1 MSWKKE
7 IKDTVSV
14 KYRKEAEKS
23 MKKTVKR
30 IFSGVLSALTILTSV
45 VQPMTAYAGET
56 NPKSYEMEYPALEQ
70 VKTQLQEDEI
80 VTVQDYEVEKGSDF
94 DIKTD
99 FSGMKFHSDKV
110 KVRFYEAKNQKGQ
123 EFHTDHADIYQAVY
137 FVEPIREAPSYHVIR
152 NITVTECKEKENPS
166 PSKEHGKQEKNSEE
180 EEEASQK
187 EEQIL
192 TEDEFSQ
199 ALEESKKQDTY
210 DEESGLG
217 LYDVMAQ
224 AEEQEIDL
232 FQMKEGE
239 TVTFVANAS
248 DQAARATQT
257 VTITKGPLYRYQ
269 DYDLGTYVTEPYF
282 ISYGNVHAT
291 AYCIQPSLPGPGTGT
306 YTITKIEDN
315 QALAK
320 VCYYG
325 TEAAGKE
332 SYFAKHHSDFSE
344 GKRFILTHIAAAYAY
359 GSADAFYGANETAKS
374 LAMEIYNYCVG
385 KPEIP
390 EVSMSFSNNHVKAF
404 QKGQEQ
410 RTEDITFTAD
420 SLQSITMQL
429 PKGVVFHNLTTGKNS
444 AAGAKV
450 TLSGG
455 TKFYLSAPLTQTE
468 DVEGSWTATMQGSI
482 TKDYSAYKLTTNDSV
497 QDLAFVFG
505 EGVEQEQ
512 YVEFSVEWLKN
523 AKIELVKKDQG
534 SQKKMEGAVYGVY
547 RDEDCTDLIVEMP
560 ATDKKGASSVTIEK
574 TQDTVY
580 LKEIFAPQGYVLDTK
595 SYGVKLEVGKTVQ
608 IEVTDRE
615 QLASLTVYKEGEV
628 LTGAEVTEEGVTFSY
643 TKEKQEGAVYDV
655 YAEKEIVRADG
666 TVAYKKGAVV
676 KKGLKTGEDGS
687 VTLSELPLGTYKVVE
702 VKAPENFVCK
712 GEAQTVTLSY
722 AGQNEEVV
730 FETVT
735 FVNDRQKASVSVRKE
750 DKNTENPL
758 AGGIYGLYTAED
770 VYGKSGKL
778 LVEKDTLIE
787 KVTTGENGT
796 ASYQAD
802 LPIGYTYYIKELQ
815 APAQYVKNETEKFS
829 FHFQYV
835 EGEEQCSFSHTFQN
849 ERVKAEIVLE
859 KEDAETGKTPQ
870 GDASLKGAVYGL
882 YARENIVHPD
892 GKTGVLYQKDEQVA
906 TLKTDDT
913 GKAEVKDLYLGNY
926 YIKEITPPAGYLLD
940 ETEHD
945 VVCDAEGDTVAIV
958 KRSCNVKEQVK
969 KQPFQL
975 IKAGNNG
982 NTDAELLKG
991 AGFQAYLES
1000 SLKKKEDGSY
1010 DFASATP
1017 VVIGENGATELFT
1030 DERGYACSIPL
1041 PYGTYVVRETT
1052 TPPNYKPVKDFIVR
1066 ITEHKPDTP
1075 QIWRVLL
1082 DKEFEAKLK
1091 IVKKDDESKKPVLK
1105 KGTEFKVYDLDRKK
1119 YVEQVTTYPTTVVH
1133 KSYFTDETGYLILPQ
1148 NLDAGHYRI
1157 EEVTAPDGYTLNENY
1172 YEVSVASD
1180 TAYQMDSI
1188 SGDVII
1194 EVVYENHPV
1203 KGELQIVKKGE
1214 ILEDFDKDFS
1224 YQEINLSG
1232 AVFDLY
1238 AAEDIYTADAQKDE
1252 QGNRILEYAEGTKVA
1267 TLTTD
1272 QEGKA
1277 SVSDLPLG
1285 TYELVEIT
1293 APEGF
1298 VKNPEPQ
1305 KVTFKYE
1312 DQNTPVI
1319 EQEVLL
1325 KNERQKAKISVVKRD
1340 AETKKEIK
1348 GAVFGLYAKEDIQVG
1363 NQILVKADTLIGKAE
1378 TGEDGK
1384 ATFSFDL
1391 PFGKYYVKEL
1401 EAPEGY
1407 VSSEQVLDVEFSYQG
1422 QEIDVVEL
1430 TSEFLNQPTKVSITK
1445 VDTATG
1451 VELSGATLVVLDKNG
1466 EIVDSWKS
1474 VKGEAHVIRGLK
1486 VGETYT
1492 LREETAPYGY
1502 LRAEEV
1508 SFTVKDTEE
1517 IQKVEMKDDVPTGS
1531 ILINKKGEFL
1541 EKVSVFEQIG
1551 GWISHVFEYLSGSLK
1566 EVTFAV
1572 YAREDIPAADGE
1584 SKDYYKKD
1592 ELVAEIT
1599 TDHTGVARISGLPLG
1614 KYYVKEKETAHGF
1627 VLDQEA
1633 REIDLLYRDQ
1643 ETAEI
1648 TYSTDWQNKR
1658 QKAEV
1663 TVRKKEKD
1671 ADRMLQGAVFALCVK
1686 EDIKNAQGN
1695 VIMKADTV
1703 IEEQATNAQG
1713 MLRFEVDLP
1722 VGYTYYIKET
1732 APAPGFSM
1740 TGERKEFTFDPE
1752 NSEEAC
1758 VSYEFTFENVP
1769 TVVEFTKTS
1778 LTDGKEVEGAK
1789 LQVKDEQGKVIDEW
1803 VSAKEPHIIRE
1814 LVAGH
1819 TYVLEETL
1827 PADGYVT
1834 AESISFTVEDT
1845 GEVQKV
1851 EMKDDITKVEIS
1863 KTDISGKELPGA
1875 KLTILDQE
1883 GNEVES
1889 WTSGEK
1895 PHYIEM
1901 LPIGKYTLHEVSAPD
1916 GYLVTEDIIFEV
1928 KDTGEI
1934 QKVVM
1939 KDERKPSENVE
1950 QPQESKPTGNAPK
1963 TGDTSHVELWVLLS
1977 AMAVLL
1983 AGSSY
1988 YWIKKRKK

>member
-137 FVEPIREAPSYHVIR
+137 FVEPVREAPSYHVIR

-210 DEESGLG
+210 DKESGLG

-248 DQAARATQT
+248 DQAVRATQT

-580 LKEIFAPQGYVLDTK
+580 LKEISAPQGYVLDTK

-913 GKAEVKDLYLGNY
+913 GKAEAKDLYLGNY

-1000 SLKKKEDGSY
+1000 SLKKKENGSY

-1502 LRAEEV
+1502 LREEEV

-1916 GYLVTEDIIFEV
+1916 GYLVAEDIIFEV

>member
-1 MSWKKE
+1 
-7 IKDTVSV
+7 
-14 KYRKEAEKS
+14 

-56 NPKSYEMEYPALEQ
+56 NPKSYEMKYPALEQ
-70 VKTQLQEDEI
+70 VKAQLQEDEI

-99 FSGMKFHSDKV
+99 FSGMKFHSDQV
-110 KVRFYEAKNQKGQ
+110 KVTFYEAKNQKGQ
-123 EFHTDHADIYQAVY
+123 DFHTDRADTYQAVY
-137 FVEPIREAPSYHVIR
+137 FVEPVREAPNYHVIR
-152 NITVTECKEKENPS
+152 NITVAEYKEKENPS

-180 EEEASQK
+180 EEDVSQK

-199 ALEESKKQDTY
+199 ALKETKEQDTY

-217 LYDVMAQ
+217 FYDVLSQ

-239 TVTFVANAS
+239 TVTFVANSS

-344 GKRFILTHIAAAYAY
+344 GKQFILTHIAAAYAY

-374 LAMEIYNYCVG
+374 LAMEVYNYCVG

-390 EVSMSFSNNHVKAF
+390 EVSMSFSKNHVKAY
-404 QKGQEQ
+404 QEGQEQ

-420 SLQSITMQL
+420 SLQSIIMQL

-444 AAGAKV
+444 ATGARV

-468 DVEGSWTATMQGSI
+468 DVEGSWSATMQGSI
-482 TKDYSAYKLTTNDSV
+482 TKDYSAYKLVTNDSV

-523 AKIELVKKDQG
+523 AKIELIKKDQS

-547 RDEDCTDLIVEMP
+547 RDKDCTDLIVEMP
-560 ATDKKGASSVTIEK
+560 ATDKNGVSSVTIEK

-580 LKEIFAPQGYVLDTK
+580 LKEISAPQGYVLDTK

-608 IEVTDRE
+608 IEVADQE

-628 LTGAEVTEEGVTFSY
+628 LTGADITEEGVTFSY
-643 TKEKQEGAVYDV
+643 TKEKQKGAVYDV

-712 GEAQTVTLSY
+712 GESQTVTLSY

-730 FETVT
+730 FKTIT

-750 DKNTENPL
+750 DQDTKNPL

-770 VYGKSGKL
+770 IHGKAGNL
-778 LVEKDTLIE
+778 LVKKDTLIE

-802 LPIGYTYYIKELQ
+802 LPIGYSYYIKELQ

-849 ERVKAEIVLE
+849 ERVKAEIILE

-882 YARENIVHPD
+882 YARENIVHSD

-906 TLKTDDT
+906 TLKTDDK
-913 GKAEVKDLYLGNY
+913 GKAEVKDLYLGCY

-945 VVCDAEGDTVAIV
+945 VVCDDEGDTVAIV
-958 KRSCNVKEQVK
+958 KRVCNVKEQVK

-1312 DQNTPVI
+1312 DQKTPVI

-1363 NQILVKADTLIGKAE
+1363 NQTLVKADTLIGKAE

-1401 EAPEGY
+1401 EAPAGY
-1407 VSSEQVLDVEFSYQG
+1407 VSSEQVLDVDFSYQG

-1445 VDTATG
+1445 VDVTTG
-1451 VELSGATLVVLDKNG
+1451 VELSGATLMVLDKDR
-1466 EIVDSWKS
+1466 EVVDSWKS
-1474 VKGEAHVIRGLK
+1474 VKGEAHVIR
-1486 VGETYT
+1486 
-1492 LREETAPYGY
+1492 
-1502 LRAEEV
+1502 
-1508 SFTVKDTEE
+1508 
-1517 IQKVEMKDDVPTGS
+1517 
-1531 ILINKKGEFL
+1531 
-1541 EKVSVFEQIG
+1541 
-1551 GWISHVFEYLSGSLK
+1551 
-1566 EVTFAV
+1566 
-1572 YAREDIPAADGE
+1572 
-1584 SKDYYKKD
+1584 
-1592 ELVAEIT
+1592 
-1599 TDHTGVARISGLPLG
+1599 
-1614 KYYVKEKETAHGF
+1614 
-1627 VLDQEA
+1627 
-1633 REIDLLYRDQ
+1633 
-1643 ETAEI
+1643 
-1648 TYSTDWQNKR
+1648 
-1658 QKAEV
+1658 
-1663 TVRKKEKD
+1663 
-1671 ADRMLQGAVFALCVK
+1671 
-1686 EDIKNAQGN
+1686 
-1695 VIMKADTV
+1695 
-1703 IEEQATNAQG
+1703 
-1713 MLRFEVDLP
+1713 
-1722 VGYTYYIKET
+1722 
-1732 APAPGFSM
+1732 
-1740 TGERKEFTFDPE
+1740 
-1752 NSEEAC
+1752 
-1758 VSYEFTFENVP
+1758 
-1769 TVVEFTKTS
+1769 
-1778 LTDGKEVEGAK
+1778 
-1789 LQVKDEQGKVIDEW
+1789 
-1803 VSAKEPHIIRE
+1803 
-1814 LVAGH
+1814 
-1819 TYVLEETL
+1819 
-1827 PADGYVT
+1827 
-1834 AESISFTVEDT
+1834 
-1845 GEVQKV
+1845 
-1851 EMKDDITKVEIS
+1851 
-1863 KTDISGKELPGA
+1863 
-1875 KLTILDQE
+1875 
-1883 GNEVES
+1883 
-1889 WTSGEK
+1889 
-1895 PHYIEM
+1895 
-1901 LPIGKYTLHEVSAPD
+1901 
-1916 GYLVTEDIIFEV
+1916 
-1928 KDTGEI
+1928 
-1934 QKVVM
+1934 
-1939 KDERKPSENVE
+1939 
-1950 QPQESKPTGNAPK
+1950 
-1963 TGDTSHVELWVLLS
+1963 
-1977 AMAVLL
+1977 
-1983 AGSSY
+1983 
-1988 YWIKKRKK
+1988 

>member
-7 IKDTVSV
+7 IKDIGSV

-23 MKKTVKR
+23 MKKRVKR

-123 EFHTDHADIYQAVY
+123 EFHTDHADTYQAVY

-152 NITVTECKEKENPS
+152 NITVTECKEKENLL
-166 PSKEHGKQEKNSEE
+166 PSKEHGKQEKNSE

-217 LYDVMAQ
+217 LYDVMVQ
-224 AEEQEIDL
+224 AGEQEIDL

-404 QKGQEQ
+404 QEGQEQ

-580 LKEIFAPQGYVLDTK
+580 LKEISAPQGYVLDTK

-750 DKNTENPL
+750 DKDTENPL

-906 TLKTDDT
+906 TLKTDDK
-913 GKAEVKDLYLGNY
+913 GKAEVKDLYLGSY

-945 VVCDAEGDTVAIV
+945 VICDDEGDTVAIV
-958 KRSCNVKEQVK
+958 KRVCNVKEQVK

-1091 IVKKDDESKKPVLK
+1091 IIKKDDESKKPVLK

-1293 APEGF
+1293 SPEGF

-1502 LRAEEV
+1502 LREEEV

-1916 GYLVTEDIIFEV
+1916 GYLVAEDIIFEV

>member
-7 IKDTVSV
+7 IKDIGSV

-23 MKKTVKR
+23 MKKRVKR

-123 EFHTDHADIYQAVY
+123 EFHTDHADTYQAVY

-152 NITVTECKEKENPS
+152 NITVTECKEKENLL
-166 PSKEHGKQEKNSEE
+166 PSKEHGKQEKNSE

-217 LYDVMAQ
+217 LYDVMVQ
-224 AEEQEIDL
+224 AGEQEIDL

-404 QKGQEQ
+404 QEGQEQ

-580 LKEIFAPQGYVLDTK
+580 LKEISAPQGYVLDTK

-750 DKNTENPL
+750 DKDTENPL

-815 APAQYVKNETEKFS
+815 APARYVKNETEKFS

-906 TLKTDDT
+906 TLKTDDK
-913 GKAEVKDLYLGNY
+913 GKAEVKDLYLGSY

-945 VVCDAEGDTVAIV
+945 VICDDEGDTVAIV
-958 KRSCNVKEQVK
+958 KRVCNVKEQVK

-1091 IVKKDDESKKPVLK
+1091 IIKKDDESKKPVLK

-1293 APEGF
+1293 SPEGF

-1502 LRAEEV
+1502 LREEEV

-1916 GYLVTEDIIFEV
+1916 GYLVAEDIIFEV

>member
-7 IKDTVSV
+7 IKDIGSV

-23 MKKTVKR
+23 MKKRVKR

-123 EFHTDHADIYQAVY
+123 EFHTDHADTYQAVY

-152 NITVTECKEKENPS
+152 NITVTECKEKENLL
-166 PSKEHGKQEKNSEE
+166 PSKEHGKQEKNSE

-224 AEEQEIDL
+224 AGEQEIDL

-404 QKGQEQ
+404 QEGQEQ

-429 PKGVVFHNLTTGKNS
+429 SKGVVFHNLTTGKNS

-580 LKEIFAPQGYVLDTK
+580 LKEISAPQGYVLDTK

-750 DKNTENPL
+750 DKDTENPL

-1000 SLKKKEDGSY
+1000 SLKKKENGSY

-1238 AAEDIYTADAQKDE
+1238 AAEDIYTADAQNDE

-1401 EAPEGY
+1401 EAPAGY
-1407 VSSEQVLDVEFSYQG
+1407 VSSEQVLDGEFSYQG

-1502 LRAEEV
+1502 LREEEV

-1916 GYLVTEDIIFEV
+1916 GYLVAEDIIFEV

>member
-7 IKDTVSV
+7 IKDIGSV

-23 MKKTVKR
+23 MKKRVKR

-123 EFHTDHADIYQAVY
+123 EFHTDHADTYQAVY
-137 FVEPIREAPSYHVIR
+137 FVEPIRKAPSYHVIR
-152 NITVTECKEKENPS
+152 NITVTECKEKENLL
-166 PSKEHGKQEKNSEE
+166 PSKEHGKQEKNSE

-217 LYDVMAQ
+217 LYDVMVQ
-224 AEEQEIDL
+224 AGEQEIDL

-404 QKGQEQ
+404 QEGQEQ

-580 LKEIFAPQGYVLDTK
+580 LKEISAPQGYVLDTK

-750 DKNTENPL
+750 DKDTENPL

-1000 SLKKKEDGSY
+1000 SLKKKENGSY

-1293 APEGF
+1293 SPEGF

-1502 LRAEEV
+1502 LREEEV

-1643 ETAEI
+1643 ETVEI

-1916 GYLVTEDIIFEV
+1916 GYLVAEDIIFEV

>member
-7 IKDTVSV
+7 IKDIGSV

-23 MKKTVKR
+23 MKKRVKR

-123 EFHTDHADIYQAVY
+123 EFHTDHADTYQAVY

-152 NITVTECKEKENPS
+152 NITVTECKEKENLL
-166 PSKEHGKQEKNSEE
+166 PSKEHGKQEKNSE

-217 LYDVMAQ
+217 LYDVMVQ
-224 AEEQEIDL
+224 AGEQEIDL

-404 QKGQEQ
+404 QEGQEQ

-580 LKEIFAPQGYVLDTK
+580 LKEISAPQGYVLDTK

-750 DKNTENPL
+750 DKDTENPL

-906 TLKTDDT
+906 TLKTDDK
-913 GKAEVKDLYLGNY
+913 GKAEVKDLYLGSY

-945 VVCDAEGDTVAIV
+945 VICDDEGDTVAIV
-958 KRSCNVKEQVK
+958 KRVCNVKEQVK

-1091 IVKKDDESKKPVLK
+1091 IIKKDDESKKPVLK

-1293 APEGF
+1293 SPEGF

-1312 DQNTPVI
+1312 DQNTPGI

-1502 LRAEEV
+1502 LREEEV

-1916 GYLVTEDIIFEV
+1916 GYLVAEDIIFEV

>member
-1 MSWKKE
+1 
-7 IKDTVSV
+7 
-14 KYRKEAEKS
+14 
-23 MKKTVKR
+23 
-30 IFSGVLSALTILTSV
+30 
-45 VQPMTAYAGET
+45 
-56 NPKSYEMEYPALEQ
+56 
-70 VKTQLQEDEI
+70 
-80 VTVQDYEVEKGSDF
+80 
-94 DIKTD
+94 
-99 FSGMKFHSDKV
+99 
-110 KVRFYEAKNQKGQ
+110 
-123 EFHTDHADIYQAVY
+123 
-137 FVEPIREAPSYHVIR
+137 
-152 NITVTECKEKENPS
+152 
-166 PSKEHGKQEKNSEE
+166 
-180 EEEASQK
+180 
-187 EEQIL
+187 
-192 TEDEFSQ
+192 
-199 ALEESKKQDTY
+199 
-210 DEESGLG
+210 
-217 LYDVMAQ
+217 
-224 AEEQEIDL
+224 
-232 FQMKEGE
+232 
-239 TVTFVANAS
+239 
-248 DQAARATQT
+248 
-257 VTITKGPLYRYQ
+257 
-269 DYDLGTYVTEPYF
+269 
-282 ISYGNVHAT
+282 
-291 AYCIQPSLPGPGTGT
+291 
-306 YTITKIEDN
+306 
-315 QALAK
+315 
-320 VCYYG
+320 
-325 TEAAGKE
+325 
-332 SYFAKHHSDFSE
+332 
-344 GKRFILTHIAAAYAY
+344 
-359 GSADAFYGANETAKS
+359 
-374 LAMEIYNYCVG
+374 
-385 KPEIP
+385 
-390 EVSMSFSNNHVKAF
+390 
-404 QKGQEQ
+404 
-410 RTEDITFTAD
+410 
-420 SLQSITMQL
+420 
-429 PKGVVFHNLTTGKNS
+429 
-444 AAGAKV
+444 
-450 TLSGG
+450 
-455 TKFYLSAPLTQTE
+455 
-468 DVEGSWTATMQGSI
+468 
-482 TKDYSAYKLTTNDSV
+482 
-497 QDLAFVFG
+497 
-505 EGVEQEQ
+505 
-512 YVEFSVEWLKN
+512 
-523 AKIELVKKDQG
+523 
-534 SQKKMEGAVYGVY
+534 MEGAVYGVY

-580 LKEIFAPQGYVLDTK
+580 LKEISAPQGYVLDTK

-712 GEAQTVTLSY
+712 GESQTVTLSY

-750 DKNTENPL
+750 DQDTENPL

-770 VYGKSGKL
+770 VYGKSEKL

-849 ERVKAEIVLE
+849 ARVKAEIVLE

-945 VVCDAEGDTVAIV
+945 VVCDAESDIVAIV

-1091 IVKKDDESKKPVLK
+1091 IIKKDDESKKPVLK

-1172 YEVSVASD
+1172 YEVSAASD
-1180 TAYQMDSI
+1180 TAYQMDSV
-1188 SGDVII
+1188 SGDVLI

-1214 ILEDFDKDFS
+1214 TLESFDKDFS
-1224 YQEINLSG
+1224 YQEINLSS

-1252 QGNRILEYAEGTKVA
+1252 QGNRILEYAEGTKIA

-1272 QEGKA
+1272 REGKA

-1363 NQILVKADTLIGKAE
+1363 NQTLVKANTLIGKAE

-1401 EAPEGY
+1401 EAPAGY

-1451 VELSGATLVVLDKNG
+1451 VELSGATLMVLDKDG

-1474 VKGEAHVIRGLK
+1474 VKGEEHVIRGLK

-1572 YAREDIPAADGE
+1572 YAREDVPAADGE

-1599 TDHTGVARISGLPLG
+1599 TDHAGVARISGLPLG

-1663 TVRKKEKD
+1663 TVWKKEKD

-1686 EDIKNAQGN
+1686 EDIKNTQGN
-1695 VIMKADTV
+1695 VTMKADTV

-1713 MLRFEVDLP
+1713 RLRFEADLP

-1752 NSEEAC
+1752 SSEEAC

-1803 VSAKEPHIIRE
+1803 VSVKEPHIIKE

-1863 KTDISGKELPGA
+1863 KTDISGKELPSA

-1916 GYLVTEDIIFEV
+1916 GYLVAEDIIFEV

-1939 KDERKPSENVE
+1939 KDEAEPEE
-1950 QPQESKPTGNAPK
+1950 TPETPETPTTTVDAPK
-1963 TGDTSHVELWVLLS
+1963 TGDHTPIAALMISCVLG
-1977 AMAVLL
+1977 L
-1983 AGSSY
+1983 AGT
-1988 YWIKKRKK
+1988 IAAAVRMKMRKKKQD

>member
-7 IKDTVSV
+7 IKDIVSV

-80 VTVQDYEVEKGSDF
+80 VTVQDYDVEKGSDF

-110 KVRFYEAKNQKGQ
+110 KVTLYEAKNQKGQ
-123 EFHTDHADIYQAVY
+123 EFHTDHADTYQAVY
-137 FVEPIREAPSYHVIR
+137 FVEPVREAPSYHVIR

-239 TVTFVANAS
+239 RVTFVANAS
-248 DQAARATQT
+248 DQAVRATQT

-404 QKGQEQ
+404 QEGQEQ

-450 TLSGG
+450 TLLGG

-468 DVEGSWTATMQGSI
+468 DVEGSWIATMQGSI

-580 LKEIFAPQGYVLDTK
+580 LKEISAPHGYVLDTK

-750 DKNTENPL
+750 DQDTGNPL

-778 LVEKDTLIE
+778 LIEKDTLIE
-787 KVTTGENGT
+787 KATTGENGT

-815 APAQYVKNETEKFS
+815 APVQYVKNETEKVS

-926 YIKEITPPAGYLLD
+926 YIKEINPPAGYLLD

-1000 SLKKKEDGSY
+1000 SLKKKKME
-1010 DFASATP
+1010 AM
-1017 VVIGENGATELFT
+1017 I
-1030 DERGYACSIPL
+1030 
-1041 PYGTYVVRETT
+1041 
-1052 TPPNYKPVKDFIVR
+1052 
-1066 ITEHKPDTP
+1066 
-1075 QIWRVLL
+1075 LL
-1082 DKEFEAKLK
+1082 
-1091 IVKKDDESKKPVLK
+1091 
-1105 KGTEFKVYDLDRKK
+1105 
-1119 YVEQVTTYPTTVVH
+1119 
-1133 KSYFTDETGYLILPQ
+1133 
-1148 NLDAGHYRI
+1148 
-1157 EEVTAPDGYTLNENY
+1157 
-1172 YEVSVASD
+1172 
-1180 TAYQMDSI
+1180 
-1188 SGDVII
+1188 
-1194 EVVYENHPV
+1194 
-1203 KGELQIVKKGE
+1203 LQ
-1214 ILEDFDKDFS
+1214 F
-1224 YQEINLSG
+1224 
-1232 AVFDLY
+1232 
-1238 AAEDIYTADAQKDE
+1238 
-1252 QGNRILEYAEGTKVA
+1252 
-1267 TLTTD
+1267 
-1272 QEGKA
+1272 
-1277 SVSDLPLG
+1277 P
-1285 TYELVEIT
+1285 
-1293 APEGF
+1293 
-1298 VKNPEPQ
+1298 
-1305 KVTFKYE
+1305 
-1312 DQNTPVI
+1312 
-1319 EQEVLL
+1319 
-1325 KNERQKAKISVVKRD
+1325 
-1340 AETKKEIK
+1340 
-1348 GAVFGLYAKEDIQVG
+1348 
-1363 NQILVKADTLIGKAE
+1363 
-1378 TGEDGK
+1378 
-1384 ATFSFDL
+1384 
-1391 PFGKYYVKEL
+1391 
-1401 EAPEGY
+1401 
-1407 VSSEQVLDVEFSYQG
+1407 
-1422 QEIDVVEL
+1422 
-1430 TSEFLNQPTKVSITK
+1430 
-1445 VDTATG
+1445 
-1451 VELSGATLVVLDKNG
+1451 
-1466 EIVDSWKS
+1466 
-1474 VKGEAHVIRGLK
+1474 
-1486 VGETYT
+1486 
-1492 LREETAPYGY
+1492 
-1502 LRAEEV
+1502 
-1508 SFTVKDTEE
+1508 
-1517 IQKVEMKDDVPTGS
+1517 
-1531 ILINKKGEFL
+1531 
-1541 EKVSVFEQIG
+1541 
-1551 GWISHVFEYLSGSLK
+1551 
-1566 EVTFAV
+1566 
-1572 YAREDIPAADGE
+1572 
-1584 SKDYYKKD
+1584 
-1592 ELVAEIT
+1592 
-1599 TDHTGVARISGLPLG
+1599 
-1614 KYYVKEKETAHGF
+1614 
-1627 VLDQEA
+1627 
-1633 REIDLLYRDQ
+1633 
-1643 ETAEI
+1643 
-1648 TYSTDWQNKR
+1648 
-1658 QKAEV
+1658 
-1663 TVRKKEKD
+1663 
-1671 ADRMLQGAVFALCVK
+1671 
-1686 EDIKNAQGN
+1686 
-1695 VIMKADTV
+1695 
-1703 IEEQATNAQG
+1703 
-1713 MLRFEVDLP
+1713 
-1722 VGYTYYIKET
+1722 
-1732 APAPGFSM
+1732 
-1740 TGERKEFTFDPE
+1740 
-1752 NSEEAC
+1752 
-1758 VSYEFTFENVP
+1758 
-1769 TVVEFTKTS
+1769 
-1778 LTDGKEVEGAK
+1778 
-1789 LQVKDEQGKVIDEW
+1789 
-1803 VSAKEPHIIRE
+1803 
-1814 LVAGH
+1814 
-1819 TYVLEETL
+1819 
-1827 PADGYVT
+1827 
-1834 AESISFTVEDT
+1834 
-1845 GEVQKV
+1845 
-1851 EMKDDITKVEIS
+1851 
-1863 KTDISGKELPGA
+1863 
-1875 KLTILDQE
+1875 
-1883 GNEVES
+1883 
-1889 WTSGEK
+1889 
-1895 PHYIEM
+1895 
-1901 LPIGKYTLHEVSAPD
+1901 
-1916 GYLVTEDIIFEV
+1916 
-1928 KDTGEI
+1928 
-1934 QKVVM
+1934 
-1939 KDERKPSENVE
+1939 
-1950 QPQESKPTGNAPK
+1950 
-1963 TGDTSHVELWVLLS
+1963 
-1977 AMAVLL
+1977 
-1983 AGSSY
+1983 
-1988 YWIKKRKK
+1988 

>member
-7 IKDTVSV
+7 IKDIVSV

-80 VTVQDYEVEKGSDF
+80 VTVQDYDVEKGSDF

-110 KVRFYEAKNQKGQ
+110 KVTLYEAKNQKGQ
-123 EFHTDHADIYQAVY
+123 EFHTDHADTYQAVY
-137 FVEPIREAPSYHVIR
+137 FVEPVREAPSYHVIR

-239 TVTFVANAS
+239 RVTFVANAS
-248 DQAARATQT
+248 DQAVRATQT

-315 QALAK
+315 EALAK

-404 QKGQEQ
+404 QEGQEQ

-580 LKEIFAPQGYVLDTK
+580 LKEISAPQGYVLDTK

-750 DKNTENPL
+750 DKDTENPL

-1000 SLKKKEDGSY
+1000 SLKKKENGSY

-1502 LRAEEV
+1502 LREEEV

-1916 GYLVTEDIIFEV
+1916 GYLVAEDIIFEV

>member
-7 IKDTVSV
+7 IKDIGSV

-23 MKKTVKR
+23 MKKRVKR

-123 EFHTDHADIYQAVY
+123 EFHTDHADTYQAVY

-152 NITVTECKEKENPS
+152 NITVTECKEKENLL
-166 PSKEHGKQEKNSEE
+166 PSKEHGKQEKNSE

-224 AEEQEIDL
+224 AGEQEIDL

-404 QKGQEQ
+404 QEGQEQ

-580 LKEIFAPQGYVLDTK
+580 LKEISAPQGYVLDTK

-750 DKNTENPL
+750 DKDTENPL

-1000 SLKKKEDGSY
+1000 SLKKKENGSY

-1224 YQEINLSG
+1224 YQEINPSG

-1502 LRAEEV
+1502 LREEEV

-1916 GYLVTEDIIFEV
+1916 GYLVAEDIIFEV

>member
-7 IKDTVSV
+7 IKDIGSV

-23 MKKTVKR
+23 MKKRVKR

-123 EFHTDHADIYQAVY
+123 EFHTDHADTYQAVY

-152 NITVTECKEKENPS
+152 NITVTECKEKENLL
-166 PSKEHGKQEKNSEE
+166 PSKEHGKQEKNSE

-224 AEEQEIDL
+224 AGEQEIDL
-232 FQMKEGE
+232 FQMKGGE

-344 GKRFILTHIAAAYAY
+344 GKQFILTHIAAAYAY

-404 QKGQEQ
+404 QEGQEQ

-580 LKEIFAPQGYVLDTK
+580 LKEISAPQGYVLDTK

-750 DKNTENPL
+750 DQDTENPL

-906 TLKTDDT
+906 TLKTDDK
-913 GKAEVKDLYLGNY
+913 GKAEVKDLYLGSY

-945 VVCDAEGDTVAIV
+945 VICDDEGDTVAIV
-958 KRSCNVKEQVK
+958 KRVCNVKEQVK

-1091 IVKKDDESKKPVLK
+1091 IIKKDDESKKPVLK

-1293 APEGF
+1293 SPEGF

-1466 EIVDSWKS
+1466 EMVDSWKS

-1502 LRAEEV
+1502 LREEEV

-1916 GYLVTEDIIFEV
+1916 GYLVAEDIIFEV

>member
-7 IKDTVSV
+7 IKDIGSV

-23 MKKTVKR
+23 MKKRVKR

-123 EFHTDHADIYQAVY
+123 EFHTDHADTYQAVY

-152 NITVTECKEKENPS
+152 NITVTECKEKENLL
-166 PSKEHGKQEKNSEE
+166 PSKEHGKQEKNSE

-217 LYDVMAQ
+217 LYDVMVQ
-224 AEEQEIDL
+224 AGEQEIDL

-404 QKGQEQ
+404 QEGQEQ

-580 LKEIFAPQGYVLDTK
+580 LKEISAPQGYVLDTK

-750 DKNTENPL
+750 DKDTENPL

-849 ERVKAEIVLE
+849 ARVKAEIVLE

-906 TLKTDDT
+906 TLKTDDK
-913 GKAEVKDLYLGNY
+913 GKAEVKDLYLGSY

-945 VVCDAEGDTVAIV
+945 VICDDEGDTVAIV
-958 KRSCNVKEQVK
+958 KRVCNVKEQVK

-1091 IVKKDDESKKPVLK
+1091 IIKKDDESKKPVLK

-1293 APEGF
+1293 SPEGF

-1502 LRAEEV
+1502 LREEEV

-1834 AESISFTVEDT
+1834 AESISFTVADT

-1916 GYLVTEDIIFEV
+1916 GYLVAEDIIFEV

>member
-1 MSWKKE
+1 
-7 IKDTVSV
+7 
-14 KYRKEAEKS
+14 
-23 MKKTVKR
+23 MKKRVKR

-123 EFHTDHADIYQAVY
+123 EFHTDHADTYQAVY

-152 NITVTECKEKENPS
+152 NITVTECKEKENLL
-166 PSKEHGKQEKNSEE
+166 PSKEHGKQEKNSE

-224 AEEQEIDL
+224 AGEQEIDL

-404 QKGQEQ
+404 QEGQEQ

-429 PKGVVFHNLTTGKNS
+429 SKGVVFHNLTTGKNS

-580 LKEIFAPQGYVLDTK
+580 LKEISAPQGYVLDTK

-750 DKNTENPL
+750 DKDTENPL

-1000 SLKKKEDGSY
+1000 SLK
-1010 DFASATP
+1010 
-1017 VVIGENGATELFT
+1017 
-1030 DERGYACSIPL
+1030 
-1041 PYGTYVVRETT
+1041 
-1052 TPPNYKPVKDFIVR
+1052 
-1066 ITEHKPDTP
+1066 
-1075 QIWRVLL
+1075 
-1082 DKEFEAKLK
+1082 
-1091 IVKKDDESKKPVLK
+1091 
-1105 KGTEFKVYDLDRKK
+1105 
-1119 YVEQVTTYPTTVVH
+1119 
-1133 KSYFTDETGYLILPQ
+1133 
-1148 NLDAGHYRI
+1148 
-1157 EEVTAPDGYTLNENY
+1157 
-1172 YEVSVASD
+1172 
-1180 TAYQMDSI
+1180 
-1188 SGDVII
+1188 
-1194 EVVYENHPV
+1194 
-1203 KGELQIVKKGE
+1203 
-1214 ILEDFDKDFS
+1214 
-1224 YQEINLSG
+1224 
-1232 AVFDLY
+1232 
-1238 AAEDIYTADAQKDE
+1238 
-1252 QGNRILEYAEGTKVA
+1252 
-1267 TLTTD
+1267 
-1272 QEGKA
+1272 
-1277 SVSDLPLG
+1277 
-1285 TYELVEIT
+1285 
-1293 APEGF
+1293 
-1298 VKNPEPQ
+1298 
-1305 KVTFKYE
+1305 
-1312 DQNTPVI
+1312 
-1319 EQEVLL
+1319 
-1325 KNERQKAKISVVKRD
+1325 
-1340 AETKKEIK
+1340 
-1348 GAVFGLYAKEDIQVG
+1348 
-1363 NQILVKADTLIGKAE
+1363 
-1378 TGEDGK
+1378 
-1384 ATFSFDL
+1384 
-1391 PFGKYYVKEL
+1391 
-1401 EAPEGY
+1401 
-1407 VSSEQVLDVEFSYQG
+1407 
-1422 QEIDVVEL
+1422 
-1430 TSEFLNQPTKVSITK
+1430 
-1445 VDTATG
+1445 
-1451 VELSGATLVVLDKNG
+1451 
-1466 EIVDSWKS
+1466 
-1474 VKGEAHVIRGLK
+1474 
-1486 VGETYT
+1486 
-1492 LREETAPYGY
+1492 
-1502 LRAEEV
+1502 
-1508 SFTVKDTEE
+1508 
-1517 IQKVEMKDDVPTGS
+1517 
-1531 ILINKKGEFL
+1531 
-1541 EKVSVFEQIG
+1541 
-1551 GWISHVFEYLSGSLK
+1551 
-1566 EVTFAV
+1566 
-1572 YAREDIPAADGE
+1572 
-1584 SKDYYKKD
+1584 
-1592 ELVAEIT
+1592 
-1599 TDHTGVARISGLPLG
+1599 
-1614 KYYVKEKETAHGF
+1614 
-1627 VLDQEA
+1627 
-1633 REIDLLYRDQ
+1633 
-1643 ETAEI
+1643 
-1648 TYSTDWQNKR
+1648 
-1658 QKAEV
+1658 
-1663 TVRKKEKD
+1663 
-1671 ADRMLQGAVFALCVK
+1671 
-1686 EDIKNAQGN
+1686 
-1695 VIMKADTV
+1695 
-1703 IEEQATNAQG
+1703 
-1713 MLRFEVDLP
+1713 
-1722 VGYTYYIKET
+1722 
-1732 APAPGFSM
+1732 
-1740 TGERKEFTFDPE
+1740 
-1752 NSEEAC
+1752 
-1758 VSYEFTFENVP
+1758 
-1769 TVVEFTKTS
+1769 
-1778 LTDGKEVEGAK
+1778 
-1789 LQVKDEQGKVIDEW
+1789 
-1803 VSAKEPHIIRE
+1803 
-1814 LVAGH
+1814 
-1819 TYVLEETL
+1819 
-1827 PADGYVT
+1827 
-1834 AESISFTVEDT
+1834 
-1845 GEVQKV
+1845 
-1851 EMKDDITKVEIS
+1851 
-1863 KTDISGKELPGA
+1863 
-1875 KLTILDQE
+1875 
-1883 GNEVES
+1883 
-1889 WTSGEK
+1889 
-1895 PHYIEM
+1895 
-1901 LPIGKYTLHEVSAPD
+1901 
-1916 GYLVTEDIIFEV
+1916 
-1928 KDTGEI
+1928 
-1934 QKVVM
+1934 
-1939 KDERKPSENVE
+1939 
-1950 QPQESKPTGNAPK
+1950 
-1963 TGDTSHVELWVLLS
+1963 
-1977 AMAVLL
+1977 
-1983 AGSSY
+1983 
-1988 YWIKKRKK
+1988 

>member
-7 IKDTVSV
+7 IKDIVSV

-80 VTVQDYEVEKGSDF
+80 VTVQDYDVEKGSDF

-110 KVRFYEAKNQKGQ
+110 KVTLYEAKNQKGQ
-123 EFHTDHADIYQAVY
+123 EFHTDHADTYQAVY
-137 FVEPIREAPSYHVIR
+137 FVEPVREAPSYHVIR

-239 TVTFVANAS
+239 RVTFVANAS
-248 DQAARATQT
+248 DQAVRATQT

-404 QKGQEQ
+404 QEGQEQ

-450 TLSGG
+450 TLLGG

-468 DVEGSWTATMQGSI
+468 DVEGSWIATMQGSI

-580 LKEIFAPQGYVLDTK
+580 LKEISAPHGYVLDTK

-750 DKNTENPL
+750 DQDTGNPL

-778 LVEKDTLIE
+778 LIEKDTLIE
-787 KVTTGENGT
+787 KATTGENGT

-815 APAQYVKNETEKFS
+815 APVQYVKNETEKVS

-926 YIKEITPPAGYLLD
+926 YIKEINPPAGYLLD

-1010 DFASATP
+1010 DFASAIP

-1066 ITEHKPDTP
+1066 ITEHKPDTL

-1363 NQILVKADTLIGKAE
+1363 NQTLVKADTLIGKAE

-1391 PFGKYYVKEL
+1391 LFGKYYVKEL
-1401 EAPEGY
+1401 EAPAGY
-1407 VSSEQVLDVEFSYQG
+1407 VSSEQVLDVDFSYQG

-1451 VELSGATLVVLDKNG
+1451 VELSGATLMVLDKDG

-1474 VKGEAHVIRGLK
+1474 VKGEAHVIRGLQ

-1492 LREETAPYGY
+1492 LREKTAPYGY

-1663 TVRKKEKD
+1663 TVWKKEKD

-1713 MLRFEVDLP
+1713 MLRFEADLP

-1803 VSAKEPHIIRE
+1803 VSVKEPHIIKE

-1895 PHYIEM
+1895 PNYIEM

-1916 GYLVTEDIIFEV
+1916 GYLVAEDIIFEV

>member
-7 IKDTVSV
+7 IKDIGSV

-23 MKKTVKR
+23 MKKRVKR

-123 EFHTDHADIYQAVY
+123 EFHTDHADTYQAVY

-152 NITVTECKEKENPS
+152 NITVTECKEKENLL
-166 PSKEHGKQEKNSEE
+166 PSKEHGKQEKNSE

-224 AEEQEIDL
+224 AGEQEIDL

-315 QALAK
+315 EALAK

-404 QKGQEQ
+404 QEGQEQ

-580 LKEIFAPQGYVLDTK
+580 LKEISAPQGYVLDTK

-750 DKNTENPL
+750 DKDTENPL

-1000 SLKKKEDGSY
+1000 SLKKKENGSY

-1285 TYELVEIT
+1285 TYELVEII

-1502 LRAEEV
+1502 LREEEV

-1916 GYLVTEDIIFEV
+1916 GYLVAEDIIFEV

>member
-7 IKDTVSV
+7 IKDIVSV

-80 VTVQDYEVEKGSDF
+80 VTVQDYDVEKGSDF

-110 KVRFYEAKNQKGQ
+110 KVTLYEAKNQKGQ
-123 EFHTDHADIYQAVY
+123 EFHTDHADTYQAVY
-137 FVEPIREAPSYHVIR
+137 FVEPVREAPSYHVIR

-239 TVTFVANAS
+239 RVTFVANAS
-248 DQAARATQT
+248 DQAVRATQT

-315 QALAK
+315 EALAK

-404 QKGQEQ
+404 QEGQEQ

-580 LKEIFAPQGYVLDTK
+580 LKEISAPQGYVLDTK

-750 DKNTENPL
+750 DKDTENPL

-1000 SLKKKEDGSY
+1000 SLKKKENGSY

-1180 TAYQMDSI
+1180 TAYQMDSN

-1502 LRAEEV
+1502 LREEEV

-1916 GYLVTEDIIFEV
+1916 GYLVAEDIIFEV

>member
-7 IKDTVSV
+7 IKDIGSV

-23 MKKTVKR
+23 MKKRVKR

-56 NPKSYEMEYPALEQ
+56 NPKSYEMQYPALEQ
-70 VKTQLQEDEI
+70 VKAQLQEDEI

-99 FSGMKFHSDKV
+99 FSGMKFHSDQV
-110 KVRFYEAKNQKGQ
+110 KVTFYEAKNQKGQ
-123 EFHTDHADIYQAVY
+123 DFHTDHADTYQAVY
-137 FVEPIREAPSYHVIR
+137 FVEPVREAPNYHVIR
-152 NITVTECKEKENPS
+152 NITVAEHKEKENPS

-180 EEEASQK
+180 EEDASQK

-199 ALEESKKQDTY
+199 VLEESKKQDTY

-217 LYDVMAQ
+217 LYDVLSQ

-232 FQMKEGE
+232 FQIKEGE

-344 GKRFILTHIAAAYAY
+344 GKQFILTHIAAAYAY

-374 LAMEIYNYCVG
+374 LAMEVYNYCVG

-390 EVSMSFSNNHVKAF
+390 EVSMSFSKNHVKAY
-404 QKGQEQ
+404 QEGQEQ

-444 AAGAKV
+444 AAGARV

-468 DVEGSWTATMQGSI
+468 DVEGSWSATMQGSI
-482 TKDYSAYKLTTNDSV
+482 TKDYSAYKLVTNDSV

-523 AKIELVKKDQG
+523 AKIELIKKDQS

-547 RDEDCTDLIVEMP
+547 RDKDCTDLIVEMP
-560 ATDKKGASSVTIEK
+560 ATDKNGVSSVTIEK

-580 LKEIFAPQGYVLDTK
+580 LKEISAPQGYVLDTK
-595 SYGVKLEVGKTVQ
+595 YYGVKLEVGKTVQ
-608 IEVTDRE
+608 IEVADQE

-628 LTGAEVTEEGVTFSY
+628 LTGADVTEEGVTFSY
-643 TKEKQEGAVYDV
+643 TKEKQKGAVYDV

-712 GEAQTVTLSY
+712 GESQTVTLSY

-730 FETVT
+730 FKTIT

-750 DKNTENPL
+750 DQDTKNPL

-770 VYGKSGKL
+770 IHGKAGNL
-778 LVEKDTLIE
+778 LVKKDTLIE

-802 LPIGYTYYIKELQ
+802 LPIGYSYYIKELQ
-815 APAQYVKNETEKFS
+815 APAQYVKKETEKF
-829 FHFQYV
+829 FFDFQYA
-835 EGEEQCSFSHTFQN
+835 EGEEHCSFSHTFQN
-849 ERVKAEIVLE
+849 ERVKAEIILE

-906 TLKTDDT
+906 TLKTDDK
-913 GKAEVKDLYLGNY
+913 GKAEVKDLYLGSY

-945 VVCDAEGDTVAIV
+945 VVCDDEGDTVAIV
-958 KRSCNVKEQVK
+958 KRVCNVKEQVK

-1180 TAYQMDSI
+1180 TAYQMDSV
-1188 SGDVII
+1188 SGDVLI

-1214 ILEDFDKDFS
+1214 ILESFDKDFS

-1272 QEGKA
+1272 WEGKA

-1305 KVTFKYE
+1305 NVTFKYE

-1363 NQILVKADTLIGKAE
+1363 NQTLVKADTLIGKAE

-1401 EAPEGY
+1401 EAPAGY
-1407 VSSEQVLDVEFSYQG
+1407 VSSEQVLDVDFSYQG
-1422 QEIDVVEL
+1422 QDIDVVEL
-1430 TSEFLNQPTKVSITK
+1430 TSEFFKS
-1445 VDTATG
+1445 A
-1451 VELSGATLVVLDKNG
+1451 DK
-1466 EIVDSWKS
+1466 
-1474 VKGEAHVIRGLK
+1474 
-1486 VGETYT
+1486 
-1492 LREETAPYGY
+1492 
-1502 LRAEEV
+1502 
-1508 SFTVKDTEE
+1508 SF
-1517 IQKVEMKDDVPTGS
+1517 
-1531 ILINKKGEFL
+1531 
-1541 EKVSVFEQIG
+1541 
-1551 GWISHVFEYLSGSLK
+1551 
-1566 EVTFAV
+1566 
-1572 YAREDIPAADGE
+1572 
-1584 SKDYYKKD
+1584 
-1592 ELVAEIT
+1592 
-1599 TDHTGVARISGLPLG
+1599 
-1614 KYYVKEKETAHGF
+1614 
-1627 VLDQEA
+1627 
-1633 REIDLLYRDQ
+1633 
-1643 ETAEI
+1643 
-1648 TYSTDWQNKR
+1648 
-1658 QKAEV
+1658 
-1663 TVRKKEKD
+1663 
-1671 ADRMLQGAVFALCVK
+1671 
-1686 EDIKNAQGN
+1686 
-1695 VIMKADTV
+1695 
-1703 IEEQATNAQG
+1703 
-1713 MLRFEVDLP
+1713 
-1722 VGYTYYIKET
+1722 
-1732 APAPGFSM
+1732 
-1740 TGERKEFTFDPE
+1740 
-1752 NSEEAC
+1752 
-1758 VSYEFTFENVP
+1758 
-1769 TVVEFTKTS
+1769 
-1778 LTDGKEVEGAK
+1778 
-1789 LQVKDEQGKVIDEW
+1789 
-1803 VSAKEPHIIRE
+1803 
-1814 LVAGH
+1814 
-1819 TYVLEETL
+1819 
-1827 PADGYVT
+1827 
-1834 AESISFTVEDT
+1834 
-1845 GEVQKV
+1845 
-1851 EMKDDITKVEIS
+1851 
-1863 KTDISGKELPGA
+1863 
-1875 KLTILDQE
+1875 
-1883 GNEVES
+1883 
-1889 WTSGEK
+1889 
-1895 PHYIEM
+1895 HY
-1901 LPIGKYTLHEVSAPD
+1901 
-1916 GYLVTEDIIFEV
+1916 
-1928 KDTGEI
+1928 
-1934 QKVVM
+1934 
-1939 KDERKPSENVE
+1939 
-1950 QPQESKPTGNAPK
+1950 
-1963 TGDTSHVELWVLLS
+1963 
-1977 AMAVLL
+1977 
-1983 AGSSY
+1983 
-1988 YWIKKRKK
+1988 

>member
-1 MSWKKE
+1 
-7 IKDTVSV
+7 
-14 KYRKEAEKS
+14 
-23 MKKTVKR
+23 
-30 IFSGVLSALTILTSV
+30 
-45 VQPMTAYAGET
+45 
-56 NPKSYEMEYPALEQ
+56 
-70 VKTQLQEDEI
+70 
-80 VTVQDYEVEKGSDF
+80 
-94 DIKTD
+94 
-99 FSGMKFHSDKV
+99 
-110 KVRFYEAKNQKGQ
+110 
-123 EFHTDHADIYQAVY
+123 
-137 FVEPIREAPSYHVIR
+137 
-152 NITVTECKEKENPS
+152 
-166 PSKEHGKQEKNSEE
+166 
-180 EEEASQK
+180 
-187 EEQIL
+187 
-192 TEDEFSQ
+192 
-199 ALEESKKQDTY
+199 
-210 DEESGLG
+210 
-217 LYDVMAQ
+217 
-224 AEEQEIDL
+224 
-232 FQMKEGE
+232 
-239 TVTFVANAS
+239 
-248 DQAARATQT
+248 
-257 VTITKGPLYRYQ
+257 
-269 DYDLGTYVTEPYF
+269 
-282 ISYGNVHAT
+282 
-291 AYCIQPSLPGPGTGT
+291 
-306 YTITKIEDN
+306 
-315 QALAK
+315 
-320 VCYYG
+320 
-325 TEAAGKE
+325 
-332 SYFAKHHSDFSE
+332 
-344 GKRFILTHIAAAYAY
+344 
-359 GSADAFYGANETAKS
+359 
-374 LAMEIYNYCVG
+374 
-385 KPEIP
+385 
-390 EVSMSFSNNHVKAF
+390 
-404 QKGQEQ
+404 
-410 RTEDITFTAD
+410 
-420 SLQSITMQL
+420 
-429 PKGVVFHNLTTGKNS
+429 
-444 AAGAKV
+444 
-450 TLSGG
+450 
-455 TKFYLSAPLTQTE
+455 
-468 DVEGSWTATMQGSI
+468 
-482 TKDYSAYKLTTNDSV
+482 
-497 QDLAFVFG
+497 
-505 EGVEQEQ
+505 
-512 YVEFSVEWLKN
+512 
-523 AKIELVKKDQG
+523 
-534 SQKKMEGAVYGVY
+534 MEGAVYGVY

-580 LKEIFAPQGYVLDTK
+580 LKEISAPQGYVLDTK

-712 GEAQTVTLSY
+712 GESQTVTLSY

-750 DKNTENPL
+750 DQDTENPL

-770 VYGKSGKL
+770 VYGKSEKL

-849 ERVKAEIVLE
+849 ARVKAEIVLE

-945 VVCDAEGDTVAIV
+945 VVCDAESDIVAIV

-1091 IVKKDDESKKPVLK
+1091 IIKKDDESKKPVLK

-1172 YEVSVASD
+1172 YEVSAASD
-1180 TAYQMDSI
+1180 TAYQMDSV
-1188 SGDVII
+1188 SGDVLI

-1214 ILEDFDKDFS
+1214 TLESFDKDFS
-1224 YQEINLSG
+1224 YQEINLSS

-1252 QGNRILEYAEGTKVA
+1252 QGNRILEYAEGTKIA

-1272 QEGKA
+1272 REGKA

-1363 NQILVKADTLIGKAE
+1363 NQTLVKANTLIGKAE

-1401 EAPEGY
+1401 EAPAGY

-1451 VELSGATLVVLDKNG
+1451 VELSGATLMVLDKDG

-1474 VKGEAHVIRGLK
+1474 VKGEEHVIRGLK

-1572 YAREDIPAADGE
+1572 YAREDVPAADGE

-1599 TDHTGVARISGLPLG
+1599 TDHAGVARISGLPLVKILCKG
-1614 KYYVKEKETAHGF
+1614 KGN
-1627 VLDQEA
+1627 
-1633 REIDLLYRDQ
+1633 
-1643 ETAEI
+1643 
-1648 TYSTDWQNKR
+1648 STWI
-1658 QKAEV
+1658 
-1663 TVRKKEKD
+1663 
-1671 ADRMLQGAVFALCVK
+1671 C
-1686 EDIKNAQGN
+1686 
-1695 VIMKADTV
+1695 
-1703 IEEQATNAQG
+1703 
-1713 MLRFEVDLP
+1713 
-1722 VGYTYYIKET
+1722 
-1732 APAPGFSM
+1732 
-1740 TGERKEFTFDPE
+1740 TG
-1752 NSEEAC
+1752 
-1758 VSYEFTFENVP
+1758 
-1769 TVVEFTKTS
+1769 
-1778 LTDGKEVEGAK
+1778 
-1789 LQVKDEQGKVIDEW
+1789 
-1803 VSAKEPHIIRE
+1803 
-1814 LVAGH
+1814 
-1819 TYVLEETL
+1819 
-1827 PADGYVT
+1827 
-1834 AESISFTVEDT
+1834 
-1845 GEVQKV
+1845 
-1851 EMKDDITKVEIS
+1851 
-1863 KTDISGKELPGA
+1863 SGS
-1875 KLTILDQE
+1875 QR
-1883 GNEVES
+1883 N
-1889 WTSGEK
+1889 
-1895 PHYIEM
+1895 
-1901 LPIGKYTLHEVSAPD
+1901 
-1916 GYLVTEDIIFEV
+1916 
-1928 KDTGEI
+1928 
-1934 QKVVM
+1934 
-1939 KDERKPSENVE
+1939 
-1950 QPQESKPTGNAPK
+1950 
-1963 TGDTSHVELWVLLS
+1963 
-1977 AMAVLL
+1977 
-1983 AGSSY
+1983 
-1988 YWIKKRKK
+1988 

>member
-7 IKDTVSV
+7 IKDIGSV

-23 MKKTVKR
+23 MKKRVKR

-123 EFHTDHADIYQAVY
+123 EFHTDHADTYQAVY

-152 NITVTECKEKENPS
+152 NITVTECKEKENLL
-166 PSKEHGKQEKNSEE
+166 PSKEHGKQEKNSE

-224 AEEQEIDL
+224 AGEQEIDL

-315 QALAK
+315 EALAK

-404 QKGQEQ
+404 QEGQEQ

-512 YVEFSVEWLKN
+512 YVEFSVEWMKN

-574 TQDTVY
+574 AQDTVY
-580 LKEIFAPQGYVLDTK
+580 LKEISAPQGYVLDTK

-628 LTGAEVTEEGVTFSY
+628 LTGAEVTGEGVTFSY

-712 GEAQTVTLSY
+712 GESQTVTLSY

-730 FETVT
+730 FEIVT

-750 DKNTENPL
+750 DQDTENPL

-770 VYGKSGKL
+770 VYGKSEKL

-849 ERVKAEIVLE
+849 ARVKAEIVLE

-906 TLKTDDT
+906 TLKTDDK
-913 GKAEVKDLYLGNY
+913 GKAEVKDLYLGSY

-945 VVCDAEGDTVAIV
+945 VICDDEGDTVAIV
-958 KRSCNVKEQVK
+958 KRVCNVKEQVK

-1017 VVIGENGATELFT
+1017 VVIGENGATESFT

-1091 IVKKDDESKKPVLK
+1091 IIKKDDESKKPVLK

-1502 LRAEEV
+1502 LREEEV

-1916 GYLVTEDIIFEV
+1916 GYLVAEDIIFEV

>member
-14 KYRKEAEKS
+14 KYRKEAAKS

-110 KVRFYEAKNQKGQ
+110 KVTFYEAKNQKGQ
-123 EFHTDHADIYQAVY
+123 EFHTDHADTYQAVY

-239 TVTFVANAS
+239 RVTFVANAS
-248 DQAARATQT
+248 DQAVRATQT

-404 QKGQEQ
+404 QEGQEQ

-468 DVEGSWTATMQGSI
+468 DVEGSWIATMQGSI

-580 LKEIFAPQGYVLDTK
+580 LKEISAPQGYVLDTK

-750 DKNTENPL
+750 DKDTENPL

-796 ASYQAD
+796 ANYQAD

-945 VVCDAEGDTVAIV
+945 VVCDTEGDTVAIV

-1030 DERGYACSIPL
+1030 DERGYACSISL

-1203 KGELQIVKKGE
+1203 KGKLQIVKKGE

-1363 NQILVKADTLIGKAE
+1363 NQTLVKADTLIGKAE

-1407 VSSEQVLDVEFSYQG
+1407 VSSDQVLDVEFSYQG

-1466 EIVDSWKS
+1466 EMVDSWKS
-1474 VKGEAHVIRGLK
+1474 VKGEEHVIRGLK

-1541 EKVSVFEQIG
+1541 EKVSVFKQIG

-1572 YAREDIPAADGE
+1572 YAREDVPAADGE

-1599 TDHTGVARISGLPLG
+1599 TDHAGVARISGLPLG

-1663 TVRKKEKD
+1663 TVWKKEKD
-1671 ADRMLQGAVFALCVK
+1671 ADRMLQGTVFALCVK

-1713 MLRFEVDLP
+1713 MLRFEADLP

-1732 APAPGFSM
+1732 APAPGFFM

-1752 NSEEAC
+1752 NNEEAC

-1803 VSAKEPHIIRE
+1803 ISVKEPHIIKE

-1863 KTDISGKELPGA
+1863 KTDISGEELPGA

-1916 GYLVTEDIIFEV
+1916 GYLVAEDIIFEV

>member
-7 IKDTVSV
+7 IKDIGSV

-23 MKKTVKR
+23 MKKRVKR

-123 EFHTDHADIYQAVY
+123 EFHTDHADTYQAVY

-152 NITVTECKEKENPS
+152 NITVTECKEKENLL
-166 PSKEHGKQEKNSEE
+166 PSKEHGKQEKNSE

-224 AEEQEIDL
+224 AGEQEIDL

-404 QKGQEQ
+404 QEGQEQ

-547 RDEDCTDLIVEMP
+547 RDEDCTNLIVEMP

-580 LKEIFAPQGYVLDTK
+580 LKEISAPQGYVLDTK

-750 DKNTENPL
+750 DKDTENPL

-1000 SLKKKEDGSY
+1000 SLKKKENGSY

-1133 KSYFTDETGYLILPQ
+1133 KSYFTDETGHLILPQ

-1238 AAEDIYTADAQKDE
+1238 AAEDIYTADAQNDE

-1348 GAVFGLYAKEDIQVG
+1348 GTVFGLYAKEDIQVG
-1363 NQILVKADTLIGKAE
+1363 NQTLVKADTLIGKAE

-1407 VSSEQVLDVEFSYQG
+1407 VSSEQVIDVDISYQG

-1875 KLTILDQE
+1875 RLTILDQE

-1901 LPIGKYTLHEVSAPD
+1901 LPIGKYTLHEASAPD
-1916 GYLVTEDIIFEV
+1916 GYLVAEDIIFEV

>member
-70 VKTQLQEDEI
+70 VKAQLQEDEI

-110 KVRFYEAKNQKGQ
+110 KVTFYEAKNQKGQ

-224 AEEQEIDL
+224 AGEQEIDL

-404 QKGQEQ
+404 QEGQEQ

-712 GEAQTVTLSY
+712 GESQTVTLSY

-750 DKNTENPL
+750 DQDTENPL
-758 AGGIYGLYTAED
+758 VGGIYGLYTAED

-1010 DFASATP
+1010 DFASAIP

-1298 VKNPEPQ
+1298 VKSPEPQ

-1348 GAVFGLYAKEDIQVG
+1348 GAVFGLYVKEDIQVG
-1363 NQILVKADTLIGKAE
+1363 NQTLVKADTLIGKAE

-1401 EAPEGY
+1401 EAPAGY

-1422 QEIDVVEL
+1422 QEIDVVEI

-1451 VELSGATLVVLDKNG
+1451 VELSGATLMVLDKNG
-1466 EIVDSWKS
+1466 EMVDSWKS

-1599 TDHTGVARISGLPLG
+1599 TDHAGVARISGLPLG

-1663 TVRKKEKD
+1663 TVWKKEKD

-1686 EDIKNAQGN
+1686 EDIKNTQGN

-1713 MLRFEVDLP
+1713 RLRFEADLP

-1803 VSAKEPHIIRE
+1803 VSAKEPHIIKE

>member
-1 MSWKKE
+1 
-7 IKDTVSV
+7 
-14 KYRKEAEKS
+14 
-23 MKKTVKR
+23 
-30 IFSGVLSALTILTSV
+30 
-45 VQPMTAYAGET
+45 
-56 NPKSYEMEYPALEQ
+56 
-70 VKTQLQEDEI
+70 
-80 VTVQDYEVEKGSDF
+80 
-94 DIKTD
+94 
-99 FSGMKFHSDKV
+99 
-110 KVRFYEAKNQKGQ
+110 
-123 EFHTDHADIYQAVY
+123 
-137 FVEPIREAPSYHVIR
+137 
-152 NITVTECKEKENPS
+152 
-166 PSKEHGKQEKNSEE
+166 
-180 EEEASQK
+180 
-187 EEQIL
+187 
-192 TEDEFSQ
+192 
-199 ALEESKKQDTY
+199 
-210 DEESGLG
+210 
-217 LYDVMAQ
+217 
-224 AEEQEIDL
+224 
-232 FQMKEGE
+232 
-239 TVTFVANAS
+239 
-248 DQAARATQT
+248 
-257 VTITKGPLYRYQ
+257 
-269 DYDLGTYVTEPYF
+269 
-282 ISYGNVHAT
+282 
-291 AYCIQPSLPGPGTGT
+291 
-306 YTITKIEDN
+306 
-315 QALAK
+315 
-320 VCYYG
+320 
-325 TEAAGKE
+325 
-332 SYFAKHHSDFSE
+332 
-344 GKRFILTHIAAAYAY
+344 
-359 GSADAFYGANETAKS
+359 
-374 LAMEIYNYCVG
+374 
-385 KPEIP
+385 
-390 EVSMSFSNNHVKAF
+390 
-404 QKGQEQ
+404 
-410 RTEDITFTAD
+410 
-420 SLQSITMQL
+420 
-429 PKGVVFHNLTTGKNS
+429 
-444 AAGAKV
+444 
-450 TLSGG
+450 
-455 TKFYLSAPLTQTE
+455 
-468 DVEGSWTATMQGSI
+468 
-482 TKDYSAYKLTTNDSV
+482 
-497 QDLAFVFG
+497 
-505 EGVEQEQ
+505 
-512 YVEFSVEWLKN
+512 
-523 AKIELVKKDQG
+523 
-534 SQKKMEGAVYGVY
+534 MEGAVYGVY

-580 LKEIFAPQGYVLDTK
+580 LKEISAPQGYVLDTK

-712 GEAQTVTLSY
+712 GESQTVTLSY

-750 DKNTENPL
+750 DQDTENPL

-770 VYGKSGKL
+770 VYGKSEKL

-849 ERVKAEIVLE
+849 ARVKAEIVLE

-945 VVCDAEGDTVAIV
+945 VVCDAESDIVAIV

-1091 IVKKDDESKKPVLK
+1091 IIKKDDESKKPVLK

-1172 YEVSVASD
+1172 YEVSAASD
-1180 TAYQMDSI
+1180 TAYQMDSV
-1188 SGDVII
+1188 SGDVLI

-1214 ILEDFDKDFS
+1214 TLESFDKDFS
-1224 YQEINLSG
+1224 YQEINLSS

-1252 QGNRILEYAEGTKVA
+1252 QGNRILEYAEGTKIA

-1272 QEGKA
+1272 REGKA

-1363 NQILVKADTLIGKAE
+1363 NQTLVKANTLIGKAE

-1401 EAPEGY
+1401 EAPAGY

-1451 VELSGATLVVLDKNG
+1451 VELSGATLMVLDKDG

-1474 VKGEAHVIRGLK
+1474 VKGEEHVIRGLK

-1572 YAREDIPAADGE
+1572 YAREDVPAADGE

-1599 TDHTGVARISGLPLG
+1599 TDHAGVARISGLPLG

-1663 TVRKKEKD
+1663 TVWKKEKD

-1686 EDIKNAQGN
+1686 EDIKNTQGN
-1695 VIMKADTV
+1695 VTMKADTV

-1713 MLRFEVDLP
+1713 RLRFEADLP

-1752 NSEEAC
+1752 SSEEAC

-1769 TVVEFTKTS
+1769 TVVELS
-1778 LTDGKEVEGAK
+1778 L
-1789 LQVKDEQGKVIDEW
+1789 I
-1803 VSAKEPHIIRE
+1803 HI
-1814 LVAGH
+1814 
-1819 TYVLEETL
+1819 
-1827 PADGYVT
+1827 
-1834 AESISFTVEDT
+1834 
-1845 GEVQKV
+1845 
-1851 EMKDDITKVEIS
+1851 
-1863 KTDISGKELPGA
+1863 
-1875 KLTILDQE
+1875 
-1883 GNEVES
+1883 
-1889 WTSGEK
+1889 
-1895 PHYIEM
+1895 
-1901 LPIGKYTLHEVSAPD
+1901 
-1916 GYLVTEDIIFEV
+1916 
-1928 KDTGEI
+1928 
-1934 QKVVM
+1934 
-1939 KDERKPSENVE
+1939 
-1950 QPQESKPTGNAPK
+1950 
-1963 TGDTSHVELWVLLS
+1963 
-1977 AMAVLL
+1977 
-1983 AGSSY
+1983 
-1988 YWIKKRKK
+1988 

>member
-1 MSWKKE
+1 
-7 IKDTVSV
+7 
-14 KYRKEAEKS
+14 

-30 IFSGVLSALTILTSV
+30 FFSGVLSALTILTSV

-70 VKTQLQEDEI
+70 VKAQLQEDEI

-99 FSGMKFHSDKV
+99 FSGMKFHSDQV
-110 KVRFYEAKNQKGQ
+110 KVTFYEAKNQKGQ
-123 EFHTDHADIYQAVY
+123 DFHTDHADTYQAVY
-137 FVEPIREAPSYHVIR
+137 FVEPVREAPNYHVIR
-152 NITVTECKEKENPS
+152 NIIVTECKEHPS
-166 PSKEHGKQEKNSEE
+166 SSRDHGKQEKNLEE
-180 EEEASQK
+180 EEEVSQK

-192 TEDEFSQ
+192 TEGEFSQ

-224 AEEQEIDL
+224 AGEQEIDL

-239 TVTFVANAS
+239 NVTFVALAS
-248 DQAARATQT
+248 NQAARATQA

-390 EVSMSFSNNHVKAF
+390 EISMSFSNNHVKAF
-404 QKGQEQ
+404 QEGQEQ

-580 LKEIFAPQGYVLDTK
+580 LKEISAPQGYVLDTK

-750 DKNTENPL
+750 DKDTENPL

-1000 SLKKKEDGSY
+1000 SLKKKENGSY

-1502 LRAEEV
+1502 LREEEV

-1916 GYLVTEDIIFEV
+1916 GYLVAEDIIFEV

>member
-7 IKDTVSV
+7 IKDIGSV

-23 MKKTVKR
+23 MKKRVKR

-123 EFHTDHADIYQAVY
+123 EFHTDHADTYQAVY

-152 NITVTECKEKENPS
+152 NITVTECKEKENLL
-166 PSKEHGKQEKNSEE
+166 PSKEHGKQEKNSE

-224 AEEQEIDL
+224 AGEQEIDL

-344 GKRFILTHIAAAYAY
+344 GKQFILTHIAAAYAY

-374 LAMEIYNYCVG
+374 LAMEVYNYCVG

-390 EVSMSFSNNHVKAF
+390 EVSMSFSKNHVKAY
-404 QKGQEQ
+404 QEGQEQ

-429 PKGVVFHNLTTGKNS
+429 PKGVVFHNLTTGKKS
-444 AAGAKV
+444 AAGARV

-468 DVEGSWTATMQGSI
+468 DVEGSWSATMQGSI
-482 TKDYSAYKLTTNDSV
+482 TKDYSAYKLVTNDSV

-523 AKIELVKKDQG
+523 AKIELIKKDQS

-547 RDEDCTDLIVEMP
+547 RDKDCTDLIVEMP
-560 ATDKKGASSVTIEK
+560 ATDKNGVSSVTIEK

-580 LKEIFAPQGYVLDTK
+580 LKEISAPQGYVLDTK

-750 DKNTENPL
+750 DKDTENPL

-835 EGEEQCSFSHTFQN
+835 EGEEQCSVSHTFQN

-1000 SLKKKEDGSY
+1000 SLKKKENGSY

-1238 AAEDIYTADAQKDE
+1238 AAEDIYTADAQNDE

-1466 EIVDSWKS
+1466 EMVDSWKS

-1502 LRAEEV
+1502 LREEEV

-1916 GYLVTEDIIFEV
+1916 GYLVAEDIIFEV

>member
-137 FVEPIREAPSYHVIR
+137 FVEPVREAPSYHVIR

-210 DEESGLG
+210 DKESGLG

-248 DQAARATQT
+248 DQAVRATQT

-455 TKFYLSAPLTQTE
+455 MKFYLSAPLTQTE

-580 LKEIFAPQGYVLDTK
+580 LKEISAPQGYVLDTK

-1000 SLKKKEDGSY
+1000 SLKKKENGSY

-1502 LRAEEV
+1502 LREEEV

-1916 GYLVTEDIIFEV
+1916 GYLVAEDIIFEV

>member
-7 IKDTVSV
+7 IKDIGSV

-23 MKKTVKR
+23 MKKRVKR

-123 EFHTDHADIYQAVY
+123 EFHTDHADTYQAVY

-152 NITVTECKEKENPS
+152 NITVTECKEKENLL
-166 PSKEHGKQEKNSEE
+166 PSKEHGKQEKNSE

-224 AEEQEIDL
+224 AGEQEIDL

-404 QKGQEQ
+404 QEGQEQ

-580 LKEIFAPQGYVLDTK
+580 LKEISAPQGYVLDTK

-750 DKNTENPL
+750 DKDTENPL

-1000 SLKKKEDGSY
+1000 SLKKKENGSY

-1238 AAEDIYTADAQKDE
+1238 AAEDIYTADAQNDE

-1502 LRAEEV
+1502 LREEEV

-1916 GYLVTEDIIFEV
+1916 GYLVAEDIIFEV

-1939 KDERKPSENVE
+1939 KDERNPSENVE